1 VAILPVDQAEEIERV
16 YPRVKEY
23 LDRRYEL
30 AKESG
35 FGEGRPIRV
44 LVDRNI
50 EPSHIDAE
58 ADLPCYSAG

>member
-1 VAILPVDQAEEIERV
+1 
-16 YPRVKEY
+16 VKQH
-23 LDRRYEL
+23 LDERYEL

-50 EPSHIDAE
+50 VPAHVDATLE
-58 ADLPCYSAG
+58 LPCFR